1 MADDE
6 KFVVDAGVVAVISI
20 RAFRA
25 CLRNGHE
32 LVAFR
37 GASETAPLGAGDR
50 ARVEMSPFAMSKG
63 RIVGGKQE
71 A

>member
-1 MADDE
+1 MADEE
-6 KFVVDAGVVAVISI
+6 KFVVDAGVVAVINI
-20 RAFRA
+20 KAFRA

-32 LVAFR
+32 FVAFR

-50 ARVEMSPFAMSKG
+50 VKVEMSPFDMSKW
-63 RIVGGKQE
+63 RIVCGNQE